1 MRLSKNRYQ
10 KLEGQT
16 KRQLEGHRRRAHR
29 EAVVRRAV
37 RLVAREA
44 QVHAAGNVE
53 VARES
58 NRTAGLNDRSEDV
71 LLSSPALFEVLLVT
85 SEIACA
91 DTGVKLHAFG
101 SSEVILHGKAVACE
115 LVASDLTAVGMDAV
129 RAGAINGEVQSPVSV
144 TK

>member
-1 MRLSKNRYQ
+1 MNQ

-16 KRQLEGHRRRAHR
+16 KRQLEGHRRRAHG
-29 EAVVRRAV
+29 EAVVCRTV

-129 RAGAINGEVQSPVSV
+129 RAGAINGEVQSPIRRDKV
-144 TK
+144 TQTG